1 MMNTRHKTSYRS
13 LLGSCLIGLLLTG
26 MAGLVG
32 CAYAG
37 GFQLPDSLQSRL
49 QSPQSTA
56 DDHKAAA
63 QLYQQQAQQ
72 LKEQAARYAREADSI
87 SQLEDTKGF
96 RRTALKTAAREREK
110 EATELSM
117 ASAEHLRQAETMIA
131 TRTRN

>member
-1 MMNTRHKTSYRS
+1 MMNIYHKASYPS
-13 LLGSCLIGLLLTG
+13 LLGSCLIGLVFTG

-49 QSPQSTA
+49 QSPHSTA

-72 LKEQAARYAREADSI
+72 LKEQAARYAQEADSI

-110 EATELSM
+110 EAKDLSM

-131 TRTRN
+131 TRA

>member
-1 MMNTRHKTSYRS
+1 MMNPTQNKPTRPIF
-13 LLGSCLIGLLLTG
+13 LGSCLISLMLT
-26 MAGLVG
+26 GLVG
-32 CAYAG
+32 CALAG
-37 GFQLPDSLQSRL
+37 GYTLPESLQSRL

-72 LKEQAARYAREADSI
+72 LKEEAARYAREADRI

-96 RRTALKTAAREREK
+96 RRNALKTAAREREK
-110 EATELSM
+110 EAKDMSM

-131 TRTRN
+131 TRTGN